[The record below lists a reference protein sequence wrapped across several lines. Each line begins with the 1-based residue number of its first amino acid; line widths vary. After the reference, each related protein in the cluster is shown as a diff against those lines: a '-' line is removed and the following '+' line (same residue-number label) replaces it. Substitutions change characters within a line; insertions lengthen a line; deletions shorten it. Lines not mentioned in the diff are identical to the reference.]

1 MQFNHTKCSG
11 ALQAGRIAL
20 LAGLLGTAACAQA
33 QVAKPAAGAAASTQA
48 LSIDKVDFK
57 RGEDGSGKLIL
68 GFSGDGAMPDLRN
81 QGDTVI
87 IDLGSARLPASLQ
100 KIMNVSDFATPV
112 DRVDAA
118 GNRLVLS
125 TRAPFASMA
134 YQHGREYIVEIS
146 PKASANAVGGMMSSM
161 VATAAVSARAKSD
174 ASTYSGR
181 PVNFNFQ
188 DVPVRTVLQLIAET
202 AGLNVVAS
210 DTVQG
215 NITLRLQNVPWDKAL
230 DVILKTKG
238 LDKRRDGNVIWV
250 APQAEIAK
258 GEQEKEDA
266 RIALENRQDLTTEY
280 FRINYHN
287 ANEIYKA
294 ITEAKGIGNSSNGG
308 SGGGGNNQSQNDN
321 GFLSPRGRIV
331 ADGRTNTLMVSDIP
345 KKLAAMRA
353 LINEIDRP
361 VDQVVIES
369 RIVIATETF
378 ARDLGAKFGIGMGGT
393 FNHNGY
399 KYGVGGTNAG
409 SQANIGGVTSNS
421 GSGLNFNLPA
431 ASDAT
436 AASIGYSILGANF
449 SLDLELSAMQA
460 EGRGEILANPRIFT
474 TNQRESVIQQ
484 GSQIGYVTVTSSS
497 GGAVLP
503 QVQFKDV
510 LLELRVTPTIT
521 NDDRVFL
528 IVKVTKDDLDSWLQT
543 PIGNVPII
551 AKRAVDTAVL
561 MDNGQTVVIGG
572 VYEFKNTDTLHKVP
586 FLGDLPVIGNLFRQK
601 SKSNSKAELLVFLTP
616 RIIRVKQTLH

>member
-1 MQFNHTKCSG
+1 MQFIHTKCSG

-20 LAGLLGTAACAQA
+20 LAGLLGAAACAQA
-33 QVAKPAAGAAASTQA
+33 QVAKQPVAGATASVPA
-48 LSIDKVDFK
+48 LSVDKVDFK
-57 RGEDGSGKLIL
+57 RSDDGSGKLIL
-68 GFSGDGAMPDLRN
+68 GFSGDGVMPDLRN
-81 QGDTVI
+81 QGNTVV
-87 IDLGSARLPASLQ
+87 IDLGNARVPANLQ
-100 KIMNVSDFATPV
+100 KLMNVSDFATPV
-112 DRVDAA
+112 DSVDAA
-118 GNRLVLS
+118 GNRLVLN
-125 TRAPFASMA
+125 TRAPFESMA
-134 YQHGREYIVEIS
+134 YQRGREYIVEIT
-146 PKASANAVGGMMSSM
+146 PKADSTAVGGMNSIVS
-161 VATAAVSARAKSD
+161 AAAKTAATKAKD
-174 ASTYSGR
+174 APTYSGR

-202 AGLNVVAS
+202 AGLNIVAS
-210 DTVQG
+210 DTTQG

-230 DVILKTKG
+230 DVILKAKG

-258 GEQEKEDA
+258 SEQDKEDA
-266 RIALENRQDLTTEY
+266 RIALENRQDLVTEY
-280 FRINYHN
+280 FRINYHS
-287 ANEIYKA
+287 ATEIYKA
-294 ITEAKGIGNSSNGG
+294 ITEAKGIGGG
-308 SGGGGNNQSQNDN
+308 NSGGGGGGGQTSNDN

-331 ADGRTNTLMVSDIP
+331 ADGRTNTLMISDIP
-345 KKLAAMRA
+345 KKVTAMRA

-399 KYGVGGTNAG
+399 QYGIGGTNAG
-409 SQANIGGVTSNS
+409 AQANRGGVSS
-421 GSGLNFNLPA
+421 GSSGLNFNLPA
-431 ASDAT
+431 ASDST

-449 SLDLELSAMQA
+449 SLDLELSAMQQ

-484 GSQIGYVTVTSSS
+484 GSQIGYITVTAST
-497 GGAVLP
+497 GGAVMP

-528 IVKVTKDDLDSWLQT
+528 NVKVTKDDLDSWLQT

-572 VYEFKNTDTLHKVP
+572 VYEFKDTDNVHKVP
-586 FLGDLPVIGNLFRQK
+586 FLGDLPVLGNLFRQK
-601 SKSNSKAELLVFLTP
+601 SKSHQKAELLVFLTP
-616 RIIRVKQTLH
+616 RIIRVKQTMH